1 MSKIL
6 LTVYLS
12 LLIAVFVF
20 ITCFFVKDEQT
31 ATVLCVI
38 ITSYFMTAYIRL
50 NKLNFMPL
58 FTKPHLIISIILLFM
73 LPIRKTKTIH
83 QKDHK

>member
-6 LTVYLS
+6 LTIYLS

-20 ITCFFVKDEQT
+20 ITCLFVKDEQMV
-31 ATVLCVI
+31 TVLSVI

-50 NKLNFMPL
+50 NKLNFIPL
-58 FTKPHLIISIILLFM
+58 IKKPHLIISIIMLFM
-73 LPIRKTKTIH
+73 LPIKKI
-83 QKDHK
+83 K